1 MVAATRRGDNL
12 RVLRIQLIPL
22 QESVALPRWSLPGFE
37 LIVGSA
43 RRPEPLPACDAIVVV
58 AGETLSG
65 VDALREGLETS
76 FEEDMV
82 PLLLAL
88 DGARHAGREALE
100 PLGFDAVL
108 DLSWSE
114 ALLAQALSLAV
125 SRVRSGRGVA
135 AIQHQVLGAV
145 RREMVLLR
153 DLSIRDG
160 MTGLYNFRFF
170 REVLAREHLRCQ
182 RYGRPYAVVCF
193 DLDHLRELNN
203 VYGHEMGTRALGR
216 VGLTLSAT
224 ARATDFTFRIGG
236 DEFASLLLECGREQA
251 LAYAERVCA
260 AVRQCLLEAGEVRIP
275 ISVSAGIAG
284 FPEDGDSFEA
294 VLRSADAQLYRA
306 KNVGRDRAMAPLG
319 MTVEGGSKR

>member
-1 MVAATRRGDNL
+1 ML
-12 RVLRIQLIPL
+12 RVQLLPL
-22 QESVALPRWSLPGFE
+22 QSSVPLPRWSLPGCE
-37 LIVGSA
+37 LLVGPA
-43 RRPEPLPACDAIVVV
+43 EPEGLVPTCDAIVVV
-58 AGETLSG
+58 AGGSLQG
-65 VDALREGLETS
+65 ADALREALEST

-88 DGARHAGREALE
+88 DGAAHPVAEPLE

-114 ALLAQALSLAV
+114 ELLAQALFLAV

-236 DEFASLLLECGREQA
+236 DEFASLLLECSREQA
-251 LAYAERVCA
+251 LVYAERVCA
-260 AVRQCLLEAGEVRIP
+260 AVRQCVLEAGEAKIP

-306 KNVGRDRAMAPLG
+306 KNVGRDRAMAPLT
-319 MTVEGGSKR
+319 MAAEGGSKR